1 MLLLLLYTHEHS
13 PSLLQLI
20 GWLLTISVM
29 QRKTGIVNHLISWND
44 RGGVHLGWRREASSA
59 EQSRLAATW
68 WDDSWQL
75 SCLSMCGV
83 CQRAGDWMER
93 VKRRGWVWVWVC
105 VRLLSCVESLPVSGR
120 LSWVFFI
127 WSIGAVSTAWGGYSL
142 AWHGRVWSGLPAA
155 LWMREQQQVNQCIMQ
170 GTNKDFIPSSGTHLN
185 VCTQTSWAWALFWFG
200 CSWINP
206 SVKLWNLWQ
215 SWLLCW
221 FGLLC
226 SLF

>member
-1 MLLLLLYTHEHS
+1 MTEAEYTWDE
-13 PSLLQLI
+13 
-20 GWLLTISVM
+20 
-29 QRKTGIVNHLISWND
+29 
-44 RGGVHLGWRREASSA
+44 GG
-59 EQSRLAATW
+59 RLAQLNSLA
-68 WDDSWQL
+68 WQ
-75 SCLSMCGV
+75 
-83 CQRAGDWMER
+83 QRGEMIVGNCPACRCVE
-93 VKRRGWVWVWVC
+93 C
-105 VRLLSCVESLPVSGR
+105 VRERGTEWREWNEGGGCGCVSVCSAVLKACQCLVVSAGSFLSGVLERCQQPEGD
-120 LSWVFFI
+120 
-127 WSIGAVSTAWGGYSL
+127 T

-206 SVKLWNLWQ
+206 SVKLWNLKQ

>member
-1 MLLLLLYTHEHS
+1 MTEGEYTWDEGGTLAQLN
-13 PSLLQLI
+13 SLAWQ
-20 GWLLTISVM
+20 
-29 QRKTGIVNHLISWND
+29 QRGEMIVGNCPAC
-44 RGGVHLGWRREASSA
+44 RCV
-59 EQSRLAATW
+59 
-68 WDDSWQL
+68 
-75 SCLSMCGV
+75 GV

-127 WSIGAVSTAWGGYSL
+127 WSVGAVSTAWGGYSL

-170 GTNKDFIPSSGTHLN
+170 GTNKDFIPSSGTPLN

-200 CSWINP
+200 CIWINP